1 MLVSVIIPTF
11 NREVIVL
18 KAINS
23 VLEQTYRNIEVIV
36 VDDGSTDDTI
46 EALSGLSDQISVIHQ
61 ANAGPSAARNRG
73 VVEAKGEI
81 VAFLD
86 SDDYWMPEK
95 IERQVTLMRRGGEKM
110 CCCVCNAI
118 VKGSA
123 RETLGN
129 TFDFAGISP
138 RFAQGEWTNPQDV
151 LATRFLLFNQVVAI
165 RREAFDRVGGFN
177 EDLRLLEDYDLA
189 LRLSS
194 FGTWGVI
201 REPLVIKYNDTIG
214 IGVECSMNL
223 DWHAEVCGSVIAGFL
238 GSGHNLCPRAR
249 LNLERALS
257 EHQIE
262 SYAFALLKGE
272 GLTSIVAG
280 HALRYCLRA
289 LRALRR
295 RSPSWPKFQ
304 GNAIHIVTMYP
315 LVLENK

>member
-1 MLVSVIIPTF
+1 MLVSVIVPTY
-11 NREVIVL
+11 NRVVRVL
-18 KAINS
+18 KAIDS
-23 VLEQTYRNIEVIV
+23 VLAQTYRNIELIV

-46 EALSGLSDQISVIHQ
+46 EALSDLSVRISIIHQ

-95 IERQVTLMRRGGEKM
+95 IERQVALMRRGGAEM

-118 VKGSA
+118 VKGFT

-129 TFDFAGISP
+129 TFDSAGIFP
-138 RFAQGEWTNPQDV
+138 RFEEGEWTNPQDV

-165 RREAFDRVGGFN
+165 RREAFDRAGGFN

-201 REPLVIKYNDTIG
+201 REPLVIKYNETIG

-223 DWHAEVCGSVIAGFL
+223 DWHAEVCGSVIARFL
-238 GSGHNLCPRAR
+238 ESGHNLAPRAR
-249 LNLERALS
+249 LNLERARS
-257 EHQIE
+257 ERQIE
-262 SYAFALLKGE
+262 SYAFSLLKCG
-272 GLTSIVAG
+272 GLNSIIAG
-280 HALRYCLRA
+280 RSLIYFLKVS
-289 LRALRR
+289 RALRR
-295 RSPSWPKFQ
+295 RSPNWPKFQ
-304 GNAIHIVTMYP
+304 GDVIDIVDTYP
-315 LVLENK
+315 